1 MGRHGDKKKVDA
13 LPRDFE
19 ELDQH
24 AQLIYWA
31 RRAARAITYTTWTL
45 GIIAATGG
53 VIFSSW
59 VWLSALAAPVIVNT
73 WVVNNAYHRVA
84 RQTGLDSKLIR
95 KLWRE

>member
-1 MGRHGDKKKVDA
+1 M
-13 LPRDFE
+13 LPEDRD
-19 ELDQH
+19 EL

-31 RRAARAITYTTWTL
+31 RRAARLIIYITWTL

-59 VWLSALAAPVIVNT
+59 VWLSVLAAPVIVNT

-84 RQTGLDSKLIR
+84 RQTGLDSKSIR
-95 KLWRE
+95 KLWRG

>member
-1 MGRHGDKKKVDA
+1 M
-13 LPRDFE
+13 LPEDRDE
-19 ELDQH
+19 V

-31 RRAARAITYTTWTL
+31 RRTARSIIYTTWTL

-59 VWLSALAAPVIVNT
+59 VWLSIRAAPVIVNT
-73 WVVNNAYHRVA
+73 WVLNNAYHLVA

-95 KLWRE
+95 KRWRG

>member
-1 MGRHGDKKKVDA
+1 MGRHGDKKKIDA
-13 LPRDFE
+13 LPRNFE
-19 ELDQH
+19 ERDEF

-59 VWLSALAAPVIVNT
+59 VWLSALAFESRIP
-73 WVVNNAYHRVA
+73 
-84 RQTGLDSKLIR
+84 GIR
-95 KLWRE
+95 EWQSVSLRFLSSYFLP

>member
-19 ELDQH
+19 ELDEF

-31 RRAARAITYTTWTL
+31 RRVARSIIYTTWTL
-45 GIIAATGG
+45 GIIAAAGG

-59 VWLSALAAPVIVNT
+59 MWLSVLAAPQQ
-73 WVVNNAYHRVA
+73 A
-84 RQTGLDSKLIR
+84 KLLSVR
-95 KLWRE
+95 KEIDQF